1 MKRFPLEPVYRIS
14 KPATHFLRRF
24 WFRQLLKQPWQ
35 ISKMELDALRGILDK
50 ANVQLLHIYFGHIA
64 VHLMPLIK
72 TWPRPTVVSFHG
84 ADVLVELDKPAYRQA
99 TQEMLQSV
107 RRIFVR
113 SESLRRALLGLT
125 DDADKIA
132 IMRAGIPL
140 EEFPCR
146 LRATPGNGEWR
157 LLQTG
162 RLIEKKGVATSLH
175 AFAEFAK
182 VFPGAQFV
190 VAGDGPMLPELK
202 ELARTLQVNDKVS
215 FPGFVAQEQLR
226 ELLYHSHIF
235 LHPSQL
241 GTDGNQEGVPNSML
255 EAMATGLPVFA
266 TNHGGIP
273 EAISNGLTGILVSE
287 RDHVALAGELIQAAQ
302 QPERL
307 WQLGRAGAESVAQKF
322 NQRAQTQRLEELY
335 LDTIALN

>member
-1 MKRFPLEPVYRIS
+1 
-14 KPATHFLRRF
+14 
-24 WFRQLLKQPWQ
+24 
-35 ISKMELDALRGILDK
+35 
-50 ANVQLLHIYFGHIA
+50 
-64 VHLMPLIK
+64 
-72 TWPRPTVVSFHG
+72 
-84 ADVLVELDKPAYRQA
+84 
-99 TQEMLQSV
+99 
-107 RRIFVR
+107 
-113 SESLRRALLGLT
+113 
-125 DDADKIA
+125 
-132 IMRAGIPL
+132 
-140 EEFPCR
+140 
-146 LRATPGNGEWR
+146 
-157 LLQTG
+157 
-162 RLIEKKGVATSLH
+162 
-175 AFAEFAK
+175 
-182 VFPGAQFV
+182 
-190 VAGDGPMLPELK
+190 MLPELK

-307 WQLGRAGAESVAQKF
+307 WQLGRAGSESVAQKF